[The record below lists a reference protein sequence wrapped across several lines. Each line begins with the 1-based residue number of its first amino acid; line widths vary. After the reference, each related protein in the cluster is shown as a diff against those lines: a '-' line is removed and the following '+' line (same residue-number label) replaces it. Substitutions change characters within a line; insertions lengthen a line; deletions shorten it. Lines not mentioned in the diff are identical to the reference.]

1 MRIFRVLLVLLLAAG
16 VAGAAVSLANRV
28 RAEKAASQVDIALD
42 WDGFRTIAA
51 SAGVSRSGWPQTLQ
65 RFRQAGVSAIALT
78 DTLAGELLQSGLIEV
93 SSVSYGQDE
102 SSRFFVGASDPG
114 VSEAVNR
121 VLVSQSFAQPAGNM
135 SALSISIT
143 QLARTP
149 LAFTLPDQKATLE
162 LIQYQAGLPVIARA
176 YNFPET
182 NPAYLGLLQQA
193 LPAFQA
199 KTVIFAGDEVSGW
212 RSLVGET
219 ADMLASADH
228 LFGSIEFSKQR
239 GSMKLQEKT
248 GHRYLRVHSISALE
262 LARYQPAEAVE
273 RFVRAA
279 RERNIRVLYVNPI
292 TNGPDAIE
300 ENLAYIQSIREGLE
314 RAGLSVGP
322 ASVLADVSVSPLLRI
337 LMALGVAAGAV
348 FALLGYLRL
357 SLLSACFWLAGLA
370 VLFALLALVGG
381 IGVKLLALASAMI
394 FPVWAVQWAARASGK
409 AAPSSALLP
418 RSLGIY
424 LAAVALSVLGGVFVA
439 ALLASRP
446 FMLQSDQFAGVKAAQ
461 LLPIALAFLL
471 AAGGVLGV
479 KLAWPDFAS
488 RFRTTLHG
496 LLESP
501 VLFRYAFLGLVALVL
516 LLLVLARS
524 GNDAGV
530 GVSPLELRFRALLD
544 QILYVRP
551 RTKEI
556 FLGFPALLAAIWLS
570 LKGERAWSRVLFVAG
585 MIGLVSVVNTFC
597 HIHSPFMLS
606 AVRVANGVWVGAL
619 FGLVAI
625 IIISRFV
632 KPIPESRP

>member
-1 MRIFRVLLVLLLAAG
+1 MRIFRVFLVLLLAAG
-16 VAGAAVSLANRV
+16 LAGAAVSLANRV
-28 RAEKAASQVDIALD
+28 RAEKAASQVEIALD
-42 WDGFRTIAA
+42 WDGFRSIAA
-51 SAGVSRSGWPQTLQ
+51 SARVSRSQWPQTLK
-65 RFRQAGVSAIALT
+65 RFQQAGVSSIALS
-78 DTLAGELLQSGLIEV
+78 DILAGELLQSGLIEV
-93 SSVSYGQDE
+93 SSVYYGPDNTP
-102 SSRFFVGASDPG
+102 RFFVASSDQG
-114 VSEAVNR
+114 VLETVNR
-121 VLVSQSFAQPAGNM
+121 VLASQSFAQPAGNM

-149 LAFTLPDQKATLE
+149 LAFTLPEQKATLD
-162 LIQYQAGLPVIARA
+162 LIQNQAGLPVIARA

-182 NPAYLGLLQQA
+182 NPAYLNLLQQT

-212 RSLVGET
+212 RSLMGET
-219 ADMLASADH
+219 AEMLASADH

-239 GSMKLQEKT
+239 GSMKLQETT

-300 ENLAYIQSIREGLE
+300 ENLAYIQSIRKGLE

-322 ASVLADVSVSPLLRI
+322 ASVLADVSVSPLLSI
-337 LMALGVAAGAV
+337 LMALGIAAAAV
-348 FALLGYLRL
+348 LTLLSYLRL
-357 SLLSACFWLAGLA
+357 SVNATVAWLAGFA
-370 VLFALLALVGG
+370 VLSALLALMGG
-381 IGVKLLALASAMI
+381 MGVKLLALASALV

-409 AAPSSALLP
+409 TAPSSALPP

-424 LAAVALSVLGGVFVA
+424 LAAIALSALGGIFVA

-446 FMLQSDQFAGVKAAQ
+446 FMLQSDQFVGVKAAQ
-461 LLPIALAFLL
+461 LLPIMLVSLL
-471 AAGGVLGV
+471 AAGGVLGARF
-479 KLAWPDFAS
+479 AWPDFTS
-488 RFRTTLHG
+488 RFRTTLRS
-496 LLESP
+496 LLDSP
-501 VLFRYAFLGLVALVL
+501 VLFRYAFFGLAALVL
-516 LLLVLARS
+516 LFLVVARS

-530 GVSPLELRFRALLD
+530 GVSGLELRFRALLD
-544 QILYVRP
+544 QFLYVRP

-570 LKGERAWSRVLFVAG
+570 LKGERVWSRAMFVAG

-597 HIHSPFMLS
+597 HIHSPFLLS
-606 AVRVANGVWVGAL
+606 VARVANGVWVGAL
-619 FGLVAI
+619 FGLVVVFLL
-625 IIISRFV
+625 SRFV
-632 KPIPESRP
+632 KLPPESRP